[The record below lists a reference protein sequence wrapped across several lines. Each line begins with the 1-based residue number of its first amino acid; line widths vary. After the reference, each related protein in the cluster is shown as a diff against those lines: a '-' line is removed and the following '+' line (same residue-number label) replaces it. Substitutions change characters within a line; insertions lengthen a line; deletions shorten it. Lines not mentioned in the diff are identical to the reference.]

1 VTLDLRAAD
10 RDARARA
17 QTDFDRPLVL
27 EAGAGTGKTAAL
39 VARVVAWS
47 VGPGWLRYAAL
58 GDGEQIAARVLG
70 RIVAITFTEA
80 AAQEMAARVARAF
93 EALARGECPPGV
105 LPAVADAPDVRVRS
119 RALGESVDRL
129 VVRTIHGFC
138 HRILATTPLE
148 VGLHPAFRIDA
159 DGAALAGVVREI
171 VDDDLRAP
179 DRGDAWKMLA
189 ARGIDP
195 IDVGEALETLLSA
208 GATEGVLEASLA
220 TAADLEALEG
230 RMREALRR
238 LGEAIGDDLEF
249 VARVDAAQRVLAWAR
264 AALDEP
270 RGEERPRIDPLVRDR
285 LLSWARGIFT
295 ESERNVLDPE
305 RVRTAAADLVVVAD
319 HRARVDPVRLEEA
332 RVVLAPLLREAATLL
347 RSRGFL
353 TFQSLLEDAV
363 RLLVGDERIAARA
376 RGDIDQLLVD
386 EFQDTDQ
393 LQCELVRVLA
403 LRGERRPGL
412 FVVGDP
418 KQSIYGWRSAD
429 LEAYEDLVAEIASA
443 GGDVRALSLNF
454 RSAPAI
460 LDEVER
466 IVAPVMIEEQGIQ
479 PAFRPLAAH
488 RTEATGFASAPWAPV
503 EHWVTSPWRDGAP
516 VPGPSALLSTELEA
530 RAIAL
535 DLRTLHERQGVAW
548 SDAAILLR
556 STTDLDLYLSALREQ
571 GIPYEVDRDR
581 TYFLRREVIEA
592 GALLRTVV
600 DPTDPVAFLTLLRS
614 AWVGVPDRALGPLWR
629 ANLPALAGALD
640 GSDEAALG
648 AALAAVNE
656 VVLRDP
662 TTLRDLPQWPT
673 ALAHALRSLHA
684 ARRSWA
690 EDEVAVFLRRVRDLF
705 LVEVTE
711 SARYLGAYRLA
722 NIEGL
727 FRSVERA
734 LHRSDGAVTE
744 VLELLRRSIKEAREA
759 PEELVQ
765 TATADA
771 VRVMTVHRAKGLDF
785 DHTYVAQLGKESR
798 PRALARNRFVRAPR
812 TELVLFG
819 VPTPGFDLVDRLER
833 DREVAERVRL
843 LYVATT
849 RARERLVLCGAWPLD
864 GDPPPVSVS
873 RSFLD
878 LVRRRTGGAAIA
890 ELAAAPAEGRFA
902 HARGGAAWVFPGA
915 WSFPA
920 LQSERAGRDL
930 AVDPL
935 RARAHREMLD
945 EDRRRARA
953 RTDRPLVGGVTA
965 LGARESVRAGDLD
978 EVVREEAA
986 IAGTILHAVLERM
999 DHALDAN
1006 ARLAWAT
1013 AEAERRLGVVPEALR
1028 PGVQRRTRDVL
1039 AALAG
1044 GRVLARLHELA
1055 LHIVGRELPLVL
1067 PPEERH
1073 GPLQAVTGAI
1083 DLLYRDPL
1091 GGALVVVDYKTG
1103 RQREAD
1109 THAAQGTRYAR
1120 AIRDALGLAAE
1131 PRFEAWYLAW
1141 DEHGDAG

>member
-1 VTLDLRAAD
+1 MTAELLTAD
-10 RDARARA
+10 RDARAIA
-17 QTDFDRPLVL
+17 QTEFVRPLVL

-47 VGPGWLRYAAL
+47 VGPGWTRHSSL
-58 GDGEQIAARVLG
+58 GAGEQIAARVLS
-70 RIVAITFTEA
+70 RVVAITFTEA
-80 AAQEMAARVARAF
+80 AAQEMAERVARAF
-93 EALARGECPPGV
+93 ETMARGETPPGV
-105 LPAVADAPDVRVRS
+105 LPAVVDAPDVRS
-119 RALGESVDRL
+119 RARALLSAIDRL

-138 HRILATTPLE
+138 HRVLATAPLE

-159 DGAALAGVVREI
+159 DGSALARAVEEI
-171 VDDDLRAP
+171 VDDDLRA
-179 DRGDAWKMLA
+179 DERSTAWKALA
-189 ARGIDP
+189 ARGVDP
-195 IDVGEALETLLSA
+195 IDVRDALESLLSS
-208 GATEGVLEASLA
+208 GATADVLAAPLASV
-220 TAADLEALEG
+220 ADLEALEQ
-230 RMREALRR
+230 RMRGALRA
-238 LGEAIGDDLEF
+238 LEEAIGDSLEF
-249 VARVDAAQRVLAWAR
+249 VARVDAAQRVLGWAR
-264 AALDEP
+264 AAL
-270 RGEERPRIDPLVRDR
+270 GEESGERGRIDPPVRERLVA
-285 LLSWARGIFT
+285 WARGIFT

-305 RVRTAAADLVVVAD
+305 RIRSSAADLLVVAD

-332 RVVLAPLLREAATLL
+332 RVVLAPLLGEAEVLL
-347 RSRGFL
+347 RSRGFV
-353 TFQSLLEDAV
+353 TFQNLLEDAV
-363 RLLVGDERIAARA
+363 QLLGADAWVAARV

-386 EFQDTDQ
+386 EFQDTDR
-393 LQCELVRVLA
+393 LQCELVRILA
-403 LRGERRPGL
+403 LRGEKRPGL

-429 LEAYEDLVAEIASA
+429 LDAYEALVAEIARA
-443 GGDVRALSLNF
+443 GGDVGALVLNF

-466 IVAPVMIEEQGIQ
+466 IVGPVMIARPGIQ
-479 PAFRPLAAH
+479 PVFRPLLAH
-488 RTEATGFASAPWAPV
+488 RTEAPGFATAPWAPV

-516 VPGPSALLSTELEA
+516 VAAPSALLSTELEA

-581 TYFLRREVIEA
+581 NYFLRREVIEA

-600 DPTDPVAFLTLLRS
+600 DPTDPLAFLTLLRS
-614 AWVGVPDRALGPLWR
+614 AWVAVPDRALGPLWR
-629 ANLPALAGALD
+629 ANIPALAAALD
-640 GSDEAALG
+640 GHDDAAL
-648 AALAAVNE
+648 AKALAAVDE
-656 VVLRDP
+656 VVLRNP
-662 TTLRDLPQWPT
+662 TTLRDLDGWPKM
-673 ALAHALRSLHA
+673 LAHALRSLHA

-722 NIEGL
+722 NIDGL

-765 TATADA
+765 AATADA

-798 PRALARNRFVRAPR
+798 PRALAKNRYLRAPR
-812 TELVLFG
+812 TELVLLG

-864 GDPPPVSVS
+864 GEPPPVAVS

-878 LVRRRTGGAAIA
+878 LVRRRRGASAIA
-890 ELAAAPAEGRFA
+890 ELAAAPAEGRVV
-902 HARGGAAWVFPGA
+902 HARGGAHWVFPGA

-920 LQSERAGRDL
+920 LQTEHAGRDL

-935 RARAHREMLD
+935 RARRHREILD
-945 EDRRRARA
+945 DDRRRARA
-953 RTDRPLVGGVTA
+953 RMDRTLVGGVTG
-965 LGARESVRAGDLD
+965 LDRRSPVQSNDLD
-978 EVVREEAA
+978 DVVREEAA
-986 IAGTILHAVLERM
+986 VAGTILHAVLERM
-999 DHALDAN
+999 DHTRDAG

-1013 AEAERRLGVVPEALR
+1013 EQTARRLETVPDALR
-1028 PGVQRRTRDVL
+1028 AGTAQRIRDVL
-1039 AALAG
+1039 SALAG
-1044 GRVLARLHELA
+1044 GRVLARLGELHP
-1055 LHIVGRELPLVL
+1055 HIVGRELPLVL
-1067 PPEERH
+1067 PPEEH
-1073 GPLQAVTGAI
+1073 IGPLQAITGAV
-1083 DLLYRDPL
+1083 DLVYRDPAD
-1091 GGALVVVDYKTG
+1091 GRVVVVDYKTG

-1109 THAAQGTRYAR
+1109 AHAAQGTRYAR
-1120 AIRDALGLAAE
+1120 AIRDALGLLDE